1 MSARENLNADYI
13 GAGVAFPLDIN
24 LQGELQLSSATANLE
39 ESIFVILG
47 TNLGERAYRPEFGSR
62 LSELV
67 FEPMNRDTLLQLRLC
82 VEEALEMWEPRI
94 IVKDVRA
101 IPDPVRGLVELEI
114 FYLPRNTEDSYQL
127 RSLVYPFYL
136 QPGKE

>member
-1 MSARENLNADYI
+1 MSIEDNLNADYI
-13 GAGVAFPLDIN
+13 GAGVAFPLCIN
-24 LQGELQLSSATANLE
+24 LQGGIQLSTSTANLE
-39 ESIFVILG
+39 ESIALILG
-47 TNLGERAYRPEFGSR
+47 TNLGERVYRPEFGSR

-94 IVKDVRA
+94 IVKDVLA
-101 IPDPVRGLVELEI
+101 IPDPVRGLVDLEI
-114 FYLPRNTEDSYQL
+114 IYQPRDSRDSYQL

-136 QPGKE
+136 HPGKE

>member
-1 MSARENLNADYI
+1 MSARENPNADYI
-13 GAGVAFPLDIN
+13 GAGVGFPLNIN

-39 ESIFVILG
+39 ESIFLILG

-114 FYLPRNTEDSYQL
+114 LYLPRDSEDSYQL